1 MVIGIIGAMEEEVR
15 NLREQMKE
23 VERIEKASMQFYKG
37 NLCGQ
42 EVVLVR
48 SGIGKVNAAICT
60 QLLIDAFQV
69 TSVINTG
76 IAGSLD
82 AQVDI
87 GDMVISDKLVYHD
100 VEAIAF
106 GYDRGQVP
114 RMDTLYFPADT
125 ELVRRAKQA
134 NEEANPDIQTFVGCI
149 ASGDQFVA
157 SREIKDEIVRLF
169 AAKCVEME
177 GTAIAHVAY
186 LNQVPCVVIRAI
198 SDKADESASMDYPA
212 FEKQAIIHSVKL
224 VCGLLED
231 M

>member
-60 QLLIDAFQV
+60 QLLIDVFQV

-224 VCGLLED
+224 VCELLKG

>member
-60 QLLIDAFQV
+60 QLLIDVFQV

>member
-224 VCGLLED
+224 VCELLKG

>member
-60 QLLIDAFQV
+60 QLLIDVFQV

-134 NEEANPDIQTFVGCI
+134 NEDANPDIQTFVGCI

-224 VCGLLED
+224 VCELLKG

>member
-60 QLLIDAFQV
+60 QLLIDVFQV

-134 NEEANPDIQTFVGCI
+134 NEDANPDIQTFVGCI

-224 VCGLLED
+224 VCGLLEN